1 MRFDSNLQQWVDDN
15 GNPLT
20 VQPPKPINNVPPIDS
35 SLEGYNYLQSVNLS
49 DQNTSALDLTKA
61 QTNVFYPDF
70 NPKTGD
76 NIAVYISVFAVAV
89 AGITATMIINAI
101 TESQANVHGY
111 IESNAGS
118 AASLIFLACDNWSVS
133 DDAELFVH
141 TSSSG
146 SFGKESETYEASVF
160 YRKKIH
166 KMMRSRYAG
175 FLTETEIDQV
185 LKGADLY
192 FDAEGITERLSRYT
206 DYKETLL
213 ELELQDFIDSNNE
226 IIDDFDEYEPVKKK
240 KKLIS

>member
-1 MRFDSNLQQWVDDN
+1 MDDSFDFSMIPSFNEHHRLLRKDITVSLYEYYLVGEIGEPENYIDLVDALRSA
-15 GNPLT
+15 NPQDDFIIRIASGGGL
-20 VQPPKPINNVPPIDS
+20 
-35 SLEGYNYLQSVNLS
+35 LS
-49 DQNTSALDLTKA
+49 
-61 QTNVFYPDF
+61 
-70 NPKTGD
+70 
-76 NIAVYISVFAVAV
+76 
-89 AGITATMIINAI
+89 TASMIMNAI

-118 AASLIFLACDNWSVS
+118 AASLIFLACDNWSLS
-133 DDAELFVH
+133 EDAELFVH

-192 FDAEGITERLSRYT
+192 FDADSITERLNRYT
-206 DYKETLL
+206 DYKETLI
-213 ELELQDFIDSNNE
+213 ELQLQDFVDE
-226 IIDDFDEYEPVKKK
+226 TDDFDEYAPVKKK

>member
-1 MRFDSNLQQWVDDN
+1 MKHKMNEDFDFGMISPMLQPSRLLRKDITVSLYEYYLVGEIVEPENYIDLVDALRSANPHDDFIIRFASGGGL
-15 GNPLT
+15 
-20 VQPPKPINNVPPIDS
+20 
-35 SLEGYNYLQSVNLS
+35 LS
-49 DQNTSALDLTKA
+49 
-61 QTNVFYPDF
+61 
-70 NPKTGD
+70 
-76 NIAVYISVFAVAV
+76 
-89 AGITATMIINAI
+89 TATMIINAI

-118 AASLIFLACDNWSVS
+118 AASLIFLACDSWSVS

-192 FDAEGITERLSRYT
+192 FDADSITERLNRYT
-206 DYKETLL
+206 DYEETLI
-213 ELELQDFIDSNNE
+213 ELHLQDFVDE
-226 IIDDFDEYEPVKKK
+226 TDDFDEYAPVKKK